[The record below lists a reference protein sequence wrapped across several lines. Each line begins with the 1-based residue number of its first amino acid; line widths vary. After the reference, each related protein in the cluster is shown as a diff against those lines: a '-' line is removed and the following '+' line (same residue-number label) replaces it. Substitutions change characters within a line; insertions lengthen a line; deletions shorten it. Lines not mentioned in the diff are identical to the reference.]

1 MREEGRVD
9 ATFCTSSKL
18 AGKGLAM
25 VGKDM
30 EVLACSFL
38 WQAGERKRVQIR
50 VLLNSPSWN
59 PQARNSGRIRQ

>member
-1 MREEGRVD
+1 MMEEGLVD

-30 EVLACSFL
+30 EVLACSFS
-38 WQAGERKRVQIR
+38 WQAGERERVQIKSIAKQP
-50 VLLNSPSWN
+50 LLESPN
-59 PQARNSGRIRQ
+59 PELRKN